1 MNIVARL
8 GMKKSL
14 TYLMILVAGLI
25 GLMALFPEQT
35 AKLAMSAERAV
46 SGLGYKTV
54 AIGEETWHYLE
65 GGPKDAEVVLLL
77 HGFGGDK
84 DNWTRFSKS
93 LTGGYRVIAP
103 DLSGFGESTRH
114 PDWDYSLRP
123 QRSRVNGFVQ
133 ALGLEQFHIV
143 GHSMGGHLAALYTY
157 EHPEKVLS
165 MALFNNA
172 GVNAPDE
179 NDMQRALA
187 KGDNP
192 LVVESLEDFDGLL
205 AFASYKQPF
214 IPWPVKGVLAQQALD
229 HAEFNQS
236 IFDALKSDSSSNLEP
251 ILADVEAPVLILW
264 GEYDRIVDVSSVN
277 VMRELLPRAE
287 VVIMKDTG
295 HLPMLERPAETAIH
309 YLGFV
314 ENYLLVTSIRY
325 RFLP

>member
-1 MNIVARL
+1 MNILSRF
-8 GMKKSL
+8 GMKKL
-14 TYLMILVAGLI
+14 MMYLVILVAGLI
-25 GLMALFPEQT
+25 GLMALFPEQS
-35 AKLAMSAERAV
+35 AKLGMNAQRSV
-46 SGLGYKTV
+46 SSLAYKTV
-54 AIGEETWHYLE
+54 VIGDETWHYLE
-65 GGPKDAEVVLLL
+65 GGPKGAEVVLLL

-103 DLSGFGESTRH
+103 DLPGFGESIRH
-114 PDWDYSLRP
+114 PDWDYSLPP

-133 ALGLEQFHIV
+133 ALGLEQFHVV

-157 EHPEKVLS
+157 KYPDQVLS

-172 GVNAPDE
+172 GVDAPDE

-192 LVVESLEDFDGLL
+192 LVVESLEDFDGVL

-214 IPWPVKGVLAQQALD
+214 IPWPVKGVLAQRALD

-236 IFDALKSDSSSNLEP
+236 IFESLISDSSSNLEP
-251 ILADVEAPVLILW
+251 ILADIEAPVLILW
-264 GEYDRIVDVSSVN
+264 GEYDRVVDVSSVN
-277 VMRELLPRAE
+277 VMRPLLPRTE

-295 HLPMLERPAETAIH
+295 HLPMLERPAETATH

-314 ENYLLVTSIRY
+314 ENHLLVT
-325 RFLP
+325 RFHQ